1 MRLAWLPLIWCVLS
15 LSLGLVWADETV
27 LTTSAHR
34 QAVLFAG
41 PGETYPEAGV
51 LSAGLEVQIVAR
63 NQAATWLKVQRLG
76 RDGQVAQAGWLISG
90 VLNRPPDLR
99 YSALPVENL
108 PDAVPQNVRSQSLRR
123 LYAYPVLPVFDEA
136 MRAVY
141 ERGQALGRR
150 ADTFTKVGDSVSASS
165 MYLEPMAQGDHVL
178 GPHDDLETVIAYYGP
193 QASASVAAQVG
204 LTTYAIFDPFWAAQ
218 DVCQPNETPL
228 ACEYRVK
235 NPALAF
241 ILFGANDAR
250 HMTDGQ
256 YDEQLRLIID
266 ETLAAG
272 IVPILSTFSV
282 HPQDGLWWQ
291 KINLNRR
298 IVALAEEKRLPL
310 VNFWAAARILPDYGL
325 DQDRVHLLQT
335 GFRYLNY
342 NNFPESWY
350 GAALQNLLALRTL
363 QLWQGFLLTPP

>member
-1 MRLAWLPLIWCVLS
+1 MRLAWLTLVCCT
-15 LSLGLVWADETV
+15 LSLGLGLIQADEIIV
-27 LTTSAHR
+27 TSAYR

-41 PGETYPEAGV
+41 PGETHPEAGV
-51 LSAGLEVQIVAR
+51 LPAGLEVQLVAR
-63 NQAATWLKVQRLG
+63 NQAATWLKVRRLG
-76 RDGQVAQAGWLISG
+76 RDGQVAQEGWLLSG
-90 VLNRPPDLR
+90 VLNMPPDLR
-99 YSALPVENL
+99 YSALPVESV
-108 PDAVPQNVRSQSLRR
+108 PDAMPQNVRSQSLRR
-123 LYAYPVLPVFDEA
+123 LYAYPVLPMIDEA

-141 ERGQALGRR
+141 ARGQALGRR

-178 GPHDDLETVIAYYGP
+178 GPHDDLESVIAYYGP
-193 QASASVAAQVG
+193 QAAPSVAAQVG
-204 LTTYAIFDPFWAAQ
+204 LTSYAIFDPFWAAQ
-218 DVCQPNETPL
+218 DICQPNETPL

-235 NPALAF
+235 NPSLAF

-250 HMTDGQ
+250 HVNDEQ
-256 YDEQLRLIID
+256 YDQQLRLIVE
-266 ETLAAG
+266 ETLEAG

-282 HPQDGLWWQ
+282 DPEDGLWWQ
-291 KINLNRR
+291 KVNLNLR

-310 VNFWAAARILPDYGL
+310 INFWSAARILPQYGL

-342 NNFPESWY
+342 DNFPESWY

-363 QLWQGFLLTPP
+363 QLWQEFLLTPP

>member
-1 MRLAWLPLIWCVLS
+1 MRLARFAALILTLTLS
-15 LSLGLVWADETV
+15 LAQADETIV
-27 LTTSAHR
+27 TSAYR

-41 PGETYPEAGV
+41 PGETHRELGV
-51 LSAGLEVQIVAR
+51 LAAGLEVQLVAR

-76 RDGQVAQAGWLISG
+76 PDGQVAQEGWLLSG
-90 VLNRPPDLR
+90 LLNMPPNLR
-99 YSALPVENL
+99 YSALPIDAQ
-108 PDAVPQNVRSQSLRR
+108 PDAALDNVRSQSLRR
-123 LYAYPVLPVFDEA
+123 LYGYAVLPAIDDS

-141 ERGQALGRR
+141 ERGQAMGRS
-150 ADTFTKVGDSVSASS
+150 ADTFTKVGDSVSASI
-165 MYLEPMAQGDHVL
+165 MYLDPLAQGDHVL
-178 GPHDDLETVIAYYGP
+178 GPHDDLETVIAYYGA
-193 QASASVAAQVG
+193 QAAPSIAAQIG
-204 LTTYAIFDPFWAAQ
+204 MTSYTIFDPFWAAQ
-218 DVCQPNETPL
+218 DVCQPNESPL

-250 HMTDGQ
+250 HMNDTQ
-256 YDEQLRLIID
+256 YDQQLRLIVD

-282 HPQDGLWWQ
+282 HPEDELWWQ
-291 KINLNRR
+291 KIALNLR

-310 VNFWAAARILPDYGL
+310 INFWSAARILPDYGL

-335 GFRYLNY
+335 GFRYLKY
-342 NNFPESWY
+342 DNFAESWY

-363 QLWQGFLLTPP
+363 QLWQAFLLTPP